1 MCLATNI
8 RYLRKKNKYSQEF
21 IAEQL
26 GYKSYTTVQKWEMG
40 ISEPSIAK
48 IRLLADLFQ
57 VDFNDMTSINLS
69 SLNVETDIPS
79 FTKRDDRDIEK
90 QIEATLLDLENSQ
103 EALMFSGEPLDEE
116 TKELLKASLENSLRI
131 GKINAKKKFTPK
143 KYRNR

>member
-1 MCLATNI
+1 
-8 RYLRKKNKYSQEF
+8 
-21 IAEQL
+21 
-26 GYKSYTTVQKWEMG
+26 MG